1 MEILNPLNFLLHF
14 QIILSKLYTSEGR
27 FTFTSHSPGE
37 HFICLYSNSTSWF
50 SGAQLR
56 VYLDIQTG
64 EHTQDYEQVIL
75 NLLSVFYLF
84 MGESSISKVKSVP

>member
-1 MEILNPLNFLLHF
+1 MKVLNYFYYLLHF

-37 HFICLYSNSTSWF
+37 HFICLYSNSSSWF

-64 EHTQDYEQVIL
+64 EHTQDYEQVISDL
-75 NLLSVFYLF
+75 SRYFVNL
-84 MGESSISKVKSVP
+84 